1 MRLTLDIDGRER
13 DWWAYAAFYSLRD
26 SGLFWKVELWRTRK
40 GYHVV
45 AFGGL
50 DDFTVDIW
58 RRIYGDDPVRVWLD
72 SVKHPSMPK
81 NVLFNRKNG
90 YEAELIEKWEEGFG
104 EFRSPG

>member
-13 DWWAYAAFYSLRD
+13 GWWAYATFYSLRD
-26 SGLFWKVELWRTRK
+26 SGLFWRVELWRTRK

-58 RRIYGDDPVRVWLD
+58 RRIYGDDPIRVWLD
-72 SVKHPSMPK
+72 NAKHPSMPR

-90 YEAELIEKWEEGFG
+90 YEVELIERWEDGVD
-104 EFRSPG
+104 RTL

>member
-1 MRLTLDIDGRER
+1 VRLTLDIDGKDRG
-13 DWWAYAAFYSLRD
+13 WWAYAAFYSLRD

-45 AFGGL
+45 AFG
-50 DDFTVDIW
+50 VDIW

-72 SVKHPSMPK
+72 SIKHPSMPK

-90 YEAELIEKWEEGFG
+90 YEAELIERWEDGVD
-104 EFRSPG
+104 STL